1 MEALGAEPQGSG
13 SSLCVRTPVTCGLW
27 LKLRFWDFPGPVVK
41 ISLSN
46 AADEGA
52 VPDEG
57 AKILHASWLKKP
69 GHETTEAIVTNSI
82 KTLQMVH
89 IKKIY

>member
-1 MEALGAEPQGSG
+1 M
-13 SSLCVRTPVTCGLW
+13 
-27 LKLRFWDFPGPVVK
+27 VK

-46 AADEGA
+46 AADEGT
-52 VPDEG
+52 VPDQG

-82 KTLQMVH
+82 KTVQMVH
-89 IKKIY
+89 IKKKIKRKKTKTRILSQ